1 MMIESVDFKPLIDH
15 VMKDAALGHMRPVI
29 EKELLHYDLLYALDK
44 ESMLDSLVF
53 QGGTSLRLCYG
64 GSRFSEGLDFAGGV
78 DFTSRKLVD
87 MKICLEDYLSK
98 RYGLEVTVKE
108 PASLKQDPMYAE
120 LKIDK
125 WQIGITTSPDRR
137 DLPKQRAKLEVANI
151 PAHTKT
157 ARPLVR
163 NYEFLPDGYEDLLI
177 MVETRDEIMAD
188 KLFSLP
194 ATERYV
200 RNRDIWDLAWLA
212 QRGAQVDSEL
222 VKQKMMDYRLDD
234 YPIRLNKMLARIPG
248 IIAGK
253 NFHDEMGR
261 FLPTDVYERTLG
273 QGKFQSYLAAT
284 LTDQLTTVQK
294 ALGLE
299 QSAEPSFRM

>member
-1 MMIESVDFKPLIDH
+1 MQDTAVE
-15 VMKDAALGHMRPVI
+15 HMRPVI

-44 ESMLDSLVF
+44 ENLLNDLVF

-64 GSRFSEGLDFAGGV
+64 GSQFSEDLDFAGGV
-78 DFTSRKLVD
+78 DFTSRKLAD
-87 MKICLEDYLSK
+87 IKNCLENYLSK

-108 PASLKQDPMYAE
+108 PESLIKPKYAE

-125 WQIGITTSPDRR
+125 WQVGIITSPGRR
-137 DLPKQRAKLEVANI
+137 DLLKQKIKLEVANI
-151 PAHTKT
+151 PAHTRT
-157 ARPLVR
+157 ARPQVR
-163 NYEFLPDGYEDLLI
+163 NYEFLPDSYEDLLI

-222 VKQKMMDYRLDD
+222 VKRKCWIIGWMI
-234 YPIRLNKMLARIPG
+234 IR
-248 IIAGK
+248 
-253 NFHDEMGR
+253 
-261 FLPTDVYERTLG
+261 T
-273 QGKFQSYLAAT
+273 S
-284 LTDQLTTVQK
+284 
-294 ALGLE
+294 
-299 QSAEPSFRM
+299 